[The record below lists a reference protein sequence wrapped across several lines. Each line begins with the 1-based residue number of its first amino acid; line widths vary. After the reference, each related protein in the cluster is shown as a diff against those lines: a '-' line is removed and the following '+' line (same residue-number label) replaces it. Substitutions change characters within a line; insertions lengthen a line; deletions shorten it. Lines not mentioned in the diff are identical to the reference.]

1 MAHVTLNELLLESF
15 RRFDKPDLLWHKQGG
30 EWKKIPTR
38 TVVAQV
44 VSLAQALQKLGL
56 RKGERVG
63 LLSEN
68 RPEWQVADLAC
79 LGLGLINVPLYPA
92 ESVERL
98 RYILG
103 HSEARLCFLSGPEQ
117 FEKVRAAWPELP
129 ALEKV
134 VTFLGSGSSDS
145 RVLAWRDLV
154 RDDTT
159 DQERAGF
166 ERAARAQGPDDV
178 CTLIYTSGTTGQPKG
193 ALLTQHNFGSN
204 VLSSGA
210 PYGYAPEDLG
220 LCLLPLCHVYERTM
234 DYIYLWCGV
243 SIAYA
248 EGFERVAENLLE
260 VRPTMMA
267 AVPRFFE
274 KFYTRLM
281 EVVQGAS
288 APKRKL
294 FEWAVRV
301 GRAATPYRLA
311 RKPLPAG
318 LAWRHR
324 LAEAL
329 VYSKIRA
336 HLGGRFRFFISGSAP
351 LSPELNEF
359 FHAVGFTIYEGYG
372 LTETSPVITSSFPGA
387 VKLGTVGRPIEGVE
401 VKIAEDGE
409 VLTRGPHVM
418 KGYYKAEEAT
428 REALRDGW
436 FHTGDLGARDA
447 EGFLT
452 ITGRKKDLIK
462 TAGGKMIAPQLIE
475 NRLKA
480 SSYIETAVVIGDRR
494 KYAVALL
501 VPRFANLERYAE
513 SRGIPFG
520 SRAELLA
527 NPEIQ
532 ALVQAEVD
540 SVNRELAQYER
551 IKRFAVLDREFSF
564 DGGQLTYT
572 QKVRRQEIEKE
583 YHALIE
589 QLYQG
594 EASAAS

>member
-1 MAHVTLNELLLESF
+1 MARVTLNELLLESF
-15 RRFDKPDLLWHKQGG
+15 RRFEKPDLLWHKQGG
-30 EWKKIPTR
+30 EWKKIATR
-38 TVVAQV
+38 TFVARVVT
-44 VSLAQALQKLGL
+44 LAESLQKLGL
-56 RKGERVG
+56 RKGDRVG
-63 LLSEN
+63 LISEN
-68 RPEWQVADLAC
+68 RPEWHVADLAC

-103 HSEARLCFLSGPEQ
+103 HSGARLCFLSGPEQ

-134 VTFLGSGSSDS
+134 VAFRGSGPGDS
-145 RVLAWRDLV
+145 RVLAWSDLV
-154 RDDTT
+154 RDETT
-159 DQERAGF
+159 DGARAEF
-166 ERAARAQGPDDV
+166 ERAACAQGPDDV

-204 VLSSGA
+204 VLSSGS
-210 PYGYAPEDLG
+210 PYGYAPADLG

-248 EGFERVAENLLE
+248 EGFDRVAENLLE
-260 VRPTMMA
+260 VHPTMMA

-281 EVVQGAS
+281 EVVQSSS

-311 RKPLPAG
+311 QKPLPAG
-318 LAWRHR
+318 LAWRRR

-329 VYSKIRA
+329 VYRKIRA

-372 LTETSPVITSSFPGA
+372 LTETSPVITISFPGV
-387 VKLGTVGRPIEGVE
+387 VKLGTVGRAIEGVE
-401 VKIAEDGE
+401 VKIAADGE
-409 VLTRGPHVM
+409 ILTRGPHVM
-418 KGYYKAEEAT
+418 TGYYKSEEET
-428 REALRDGW
+428 RAALADGW
-436 FHTGDLGARDA
+436 FHTGDLGALDA
-447 EGFLT
+447 EGFLS
-452 ITGRKKDLIK
+452 ITGRKKDVIK

-480 SSYIETAVVIGDRR
+480 SPYIETAVVIGDRR
-494 KYAVALL
+494 KYVAALL
-501 VPRFANLERYAE
+501 VPRFANLERTAE

-532 ALVQAEVD
+532 ALLQAEVD
-540 SVNRELAQYER
+540 SVNRDLAQYER

-572 QKVRRQEIEKE
+572 QKVRRQEIERE
-583 YHALIE
+583 YHSLIE

>member
-1 MAHVTLNELLLESF
+1 MARVTLNEILLESF

-30 EWKKIPTR
+30 EWKKIATH
-38 TVVAQV
+38 TFVARV
-44 VSLAQALQKLGL
+44 VSLAESLQKLGL
-56 RKGERVG
+56 RKGDRVG

-68 RPEWQVADLAC
+68 RPEWHIADLAC

-159 DQERAGF
+159 DQERA
-166 ERAARAQGPDDV
+166 ARAQGPDDV

-210 PYGYAPEDLG
+210 PYGYAPDDLG
-220 LCLLPLCHVYERTM
+220 LSLLPLCHVYERTM

-248 EGFERVAENLLE
+248 EGFDRVAENLLE
-260 VRPTMMA
+260 VRPMMMA

-281 EVVQGAS
+281 EVVQS
-288 APKRKL
+288 APWPKRKL
-294 FEWAVRV
+294 FELAVRV
-301 GRAATPYRLA
+301 GRETTPYRLA

-318 LAWRHR
+318 LAWRRR

-329 VYSKIRA
+329 VYRKIRA
-336 HLGGRFRFFISGSAP
+336 HPGGRLRFFISGGPP
-351 LSPELNEF
+351 LSP
-359 FHAVGFTIYEGYG
+359 A
-372 LTETSPVITSSFPGA
+372 
-387 VKLGTVGRPIEGVE
+387 
-401 VKIAEDGE
+401 
-409 VLTRGPHVM
+409 
-418 KGYYKAEEAT
+418 
-428 REALRDGW
+428 
-436 FHTGDLGARDA
+436 
-447 EGFLT
+447 
-452 ITGRKKDLIK
+452 
-462 TAGGKMIAPQLIE
+462 
-475 NRLKA
+475 
-480 SSYIETAVVIGDRR
+480 
-494 KYAVALL
+494 
-501 VPRFANLERYAE
+501 
-513 SRGIPFG
+513 
-520 SRAELLA
+520 
-527 NPEIQ
+527 
-532 ALVQAEVD
+532 
-540 SVNRELAQYER
+540 
-551 IKRFAVLDREFSF
+551 
-564 DGGQLTYT
+564 
-572 QKVRRQEIEKE
+572 
-583 YHALIE
+583 
-589 QLYQG
+589 
-594 EASAAS
+594 